1 MKIVERPWFK
11 ASKFLGICFGI
22 PFTIIGLFTYIYW
35 KNYAFL
41 INGLVWLFISI
52 AFLCK
57 ALFEYYKLKKL
68 KKLKDSG
75 AKYKCKINR
84 VIPLSYIRFVPYIV
98 SKVECTYEIDG
109 ITYEILDGPYLL
121 SPFEKEEK
129 LSAFAYI
136 GKNKAVLVLSR
147 I

>member
-1 MKIVERPWFK
+1 MKTVERLWFK
-11 ASKFLGICFGI
+11 ASKFLGIWGGI
-22 PFTIIGLFTYIYW
+22 PLTIIGLFTYIYW
-35 KNYAFL
+35 KNIAFL
-41 INGLVWLFISI
+41 INGFVWLFISM

-57 ALFEYYKLKKL
+57 ALLEYYKLKKL
-68 KKLKDSG
+68 KDSG
-75 AKYKCKINR
+75 VKYKCTINK
-84 VIPLSYIRFVPYIV
+84 VIPLSYVRFGSYIV

-109 ITYEILDGPYLL
+109 ITYKILDGPYLL

-136 GKNKAVLVLSR
+136 GKNKSMLVLSR

>member
-57 ALFEYYKLKKL
+57 ALLEYYKLKKL
-68 KKLKDSG
+68 KDSG
-75 AKYKCKINR
+75 VKYKCKINR
-84 VIPLSYIRFVPYIV
+84 VIPLNYIRVGSYIV
-98 SKVECTYEIDG
+98 SKLECTYENNG
-109 ITYEILDGPYLL
+109 TTYEILDGPYLL
-121 SPFEKEEK
+121 FPFEKLEK
-129 LSAFAYI
+129 ISAFAYI
-136 GKNKAVLVLSR
+136 GKNKNMLVLSR
-147 I
+147 M

>member
-41 INGLVWLFISI
+41 INGFVWLFISI

-57 ALFEYYKLKKL
+57 ALLEYYKLKKL
-68 KKLKDSG
+68 KDSG
-75 AKYKCKINR
+75 VKYKCEINR
-84 VIPLSYIRFVPYIV
+84 VIPLNYIRFGSYIV
-98 SKVECTYEIDG
+98 SKVECTYENNG
-109 ITYEILDGPYLL
+109 TTYEILDGPYLL

-136 GKNKAVLVLSR
+136 GKSKSILVLSR
-147 I
+147 M

>member
-1 MKIVERPWFK
+1 MEIVERPWFK
-11 ASKFLGICFGI
+11 AFKFLAICFGI
-22 PFTIIGLFTYIYW
+22 PLTIIGLFTYIYW
-35 KNYAFL
+35 KNIVFL
-41 INGLVWLFISI
+41 INGFVWLFISI

-57 ALFEYYKLKKL
+57 AVLEYYKLKKL
-68 KKLKDSG
+68 KDSG
-75 AKYKCKINR
+75 VKYKCKINR
-84 VIPLSYIRFVPYIV
+84 VIPLSYVRFVPYIV

-121 SPFEKEEK
+121 LPFEKLEK

-136 GKNKAVLVLSR
+136 GKNKSMLVLSR

>member
-1 MKIVERPWFK
+1 MKTVERPWFK

-22 PFTIIGLFTYIYW
+22 PFTIIGLFTYVYW

-68 KKLKDSG
+68 KDSG
-75 AKYKCKINR
+75 VKYKCKINR
-84 VIPLSYIRFVPYIV
+84 VIPLNYIRFGSYIV
-98 SKVECTYEIDG
+98 SKLECTYENNG
-109 ITYEILDGPYLL
+109 TTYEILDGPYLL
-121 SPFEKEEK
+121 LPFEKLEK

-136 GKNKAVLVLSR
+136 GKNKNMLVLSR
-147 I
+147 M

>member
-1 MKIVERPWFK
+1 MKTVERPWFK

-22 PFTIIGLFTYIYW
+22 PFTIIGLFTYVYW

-68 KKLKDSG
+68 KDSG
-75 AKYKCKINR
+75 VKYKCKINR
-84 VIPLSYIRFVPYIV
+84 VIPLNYLRFGSFIV
-98 SKVECTYEIDG
+98 SKVECTYENNG
-109 ITYEILDGPYLL
+109 TTYEILDGPYLL
-121 SPFEKEEK
+121 FPFEKEEK

-136 GKNKAVLVLSR
+136 GKSKSILVLSR
-147 I
+147 M

>member
-1 MKIVERPWFK
+1 MEIVERPWFK
-11 ASKFLGICFGI
+11 AFKFLAICFGI
-22 PFTIIGLFTYIYW
+22 PLTIIGLFTYIYW
-35 KNYAFL
+35 KNIAFL
-41 INGLVWLFISI
+41 INGFVWLFISI

-57 ALFEYYKLKKL
+57 AVLEYYKLKKL
-68 KKLKDSG
+68 KDSG
-75 AKYKCKINR
+75 VKYKCKINR
-84 VIPLSYIRFVPYIV
+84 VIPLSYVRFVPYIV

-121 SPFEKEEK
+121 LPFEKLEK

-136 GKNKAVLVLSR
+136 GKNKSMLVLSR

>member
-1 MKIVERPWFK
+1 MEIVERFWFK

-22 PFTIIGLFTYIYW
+22 PLTIIGLLTYAYW
-35 KNYAFL
+35 KNIALL
-41 INGLVWLFISI
+41 INGFVWLFISI

-57 ALFEYYKLKKL
+57 ALLEYYKLKKL
-68 KKLKDSG
+68 KDSG
-75 AKYKCKINR
+75 VKYKCKINR
-84 VIPLSYIRFVPYIV
+84 VIPLNYVRFGSYIV

-109 ITYEILDGPYLL
+109 ITYKILDGPYLL

-136 GKNKAVLVLSR
+136 GKNNSMLVLSR

>member
-11 ASKFLGICFGI
+11 ASKFLGIWCGI
-22 PFTIIGLFTYIYW
+22 PLTIIGLLTYIYW
-35 KNYAFL
+35 KNCALL

-57 ALFEYYKLKKL
+57 ALLEYYKLKKL
-68 KKLKDSG
+68 KDSG
-75 AKYKCKINR
+75 VKYKCKINR
-84 VIPLSYIRFVPYIV
+84 VVPLNYIRFGSYIV
-98 SKVECTYEIDG
+98 SKIECTYEIDG
-109 ITYEILDGPYLL
+109 NRYKILDGPYLL
-121 SPFEKEEK
+121 SPFEKLEK